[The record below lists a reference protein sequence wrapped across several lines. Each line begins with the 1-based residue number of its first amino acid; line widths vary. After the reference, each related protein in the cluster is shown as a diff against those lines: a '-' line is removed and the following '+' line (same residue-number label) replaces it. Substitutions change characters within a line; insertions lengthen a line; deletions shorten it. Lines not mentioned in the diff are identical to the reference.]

1 MKKIFIAIIISLIF
15 SQTLQAANFNW
26 KEIVSTESGESVHY
40 IDTKT
45 VYKVGSYKF
54 FWLLTDYIIPGDD
67 PENSVITHVMVNC
80 GTMESR
86 PITFTSFVGNMG
98 MDEIDLEFIL
108 PEENMDYFQWKK
120 YDPKE
125 NSHGLII
132 EKVCKRY

>member
-1 MKKIFIAIIISLIF
+1 MKKIFIAIIISLIS

-26 KEIVSTESGESVHY
+26 KKIVKTESGESVHY

-98 MDEIDLEFIL
+98 RDEIDMEFIL
-108 PEENMDYFQWKK
+108 PEANMDYFQWIK

-125 NSHGLII
+125 NAHGVVL